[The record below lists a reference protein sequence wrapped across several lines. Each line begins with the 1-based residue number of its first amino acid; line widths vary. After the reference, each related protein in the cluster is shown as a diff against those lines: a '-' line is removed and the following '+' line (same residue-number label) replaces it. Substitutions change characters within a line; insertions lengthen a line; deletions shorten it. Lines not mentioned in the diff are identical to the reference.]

1 MEVISNQ
8 LYCMDCMELF
18 PQLPDGCVSL
28 ILTDPPYGIRYQ
40 NNFTKC
46 QHPPIDG
53 DSGID
58 YERFARESYRI
69 LQDNAHAYFFTRF
82 DCYPYHYDCLMQAGF
97 SIKNCLVVEK
107 GTIGGIGD
115 LQGSYANNA
124 EWIVF
129 CQKGR
134 RIFNHTTLLQNKKKE
149 GTRFNA
155 GRELSKKYKT
165 RFNSCWFGKEYPKAT
180 YNSVWQKKHQIYHP
194 TIKNA
199 EFLSWLIQISSQ
211 PGELIFDG
219 FMGTGSTAV
228 ATIMCNRNYFGAEIN
243 RGYFEIARRR
253 IDAAT
258 HRKGGNAY
266 ESEKPPA
273 PIY

>member
-165 RFNSCWFGKEYPKAT
+165 RFNSCWFGEEYPKAT

-228 ATIMCNRNYFGAEIN
+228 AAIMCNRNYFGAEIN